1 MWSFWPIQF
10 FCLIEYGGGIFEKR
24 CGLEGIKHPR
34 ICFRHFKK
42 KDFLQTGKLKA
53 NALPSQNLP
62 PKIVKIQ
69 TKPQYFIK
77 KEPLETQPI
86 TEQPMEIQP
95 LEIKEEPSES
105 EFAIL
110 GI

>member
-1 MWSFWPIQF
+1 M
-10 FCLIEYGGGIFEKR
+10 
-24 CGLEGIKHPR
+24 
-34 ICFRHFKK
+34 
-42 KDFLQTGKLKA
+42 KA

-62 PKIVKIQ
+62 PKIVKIK

-77 KEPLETQPI
+77 KEPLEMQPI